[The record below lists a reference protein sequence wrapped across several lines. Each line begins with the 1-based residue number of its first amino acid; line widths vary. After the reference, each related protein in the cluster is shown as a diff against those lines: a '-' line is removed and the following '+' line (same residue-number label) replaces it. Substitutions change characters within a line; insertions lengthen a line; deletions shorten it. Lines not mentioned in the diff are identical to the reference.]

1 MSYKNFDAFNK
12 ALSDLAPT
20 ARSNLIFRLI
30 NLASQLS
37 SIVEDLPGNWARA
50 YASLQQLQYD
60 ANGKLEDVTSSEA
73 ISSVDNLIY
82 AVRSK
87 FLSVKNDLDSLSKQ
101 IEAMT
106 IDAQIQ
112 HVDSRFNIT
121 KPVVPGRYS
130 FIYIPGGFPLGAP
143 SYRSFT
149 VDSNGHF
156 SNIIDK
162 LDANTTRIEPD
173 TAGEYGMA
181 LKIMLRNTGPG
192 IVMLAALTSN
202 GVLNVCNMKSDLTY
216 IQSDGTSDSGGSE
229 LTSIKG
235 SDLNVTNQS
244 RDVQVPVTLQ
254 ANEILSFND
263 GSNMLTELNKLVGL
277 E

>member
-12 ALSDLAPT
+12 ALGDLAPT

-30 NLASQLS
+30 NIASQLS
-37 SIVEDLPGNWARA
+37 GVVEELPSNWARA

-60 ANGKLEDVTSSEA
+60 ANGKLEDVTSIEA
-73 ISSVDNLIY
+73 ITSVDNLIY
-82 AVRSK
+82 AARSK
-87 FLSVKNDLDSLSKQ
+87 FLSLKNDLDSLSRQ

-106 IDAQIQ
+106 VDAQIQ
-112 HVDSRFNIT
+112 HIDSRFNVT
-121 KPVVPGRYS
+121 NPVVPGQYTFVWS
-130 FIYIPGGFPLGAP
+130 EFIFDTIYM
-143 SYRSFT
+143 SFT

-156 SNIIDK
+156 SGFTNKRVSGATLIDPET
-162 LDANTTRIEPD
+162 ANN
-173 TAGEYGMA
+173 YGLI
-181 LKIMLRNTGPG
+181 LKVMLRQTGPG
-192 IVMLAALTSN
+192 VAMLAALTSN

-244 RDVQVPVTLQ
+244 RDMQIPVTLQ
-254 ANEILSFND
+254 ANQILSYND
-263 GSNMLTELNKLVGL
+263 GSNMLAELNKLVRL